1 MQREQ
6 DTLQELLFLSPCS
19 VPANGRNQVT
29 SSHTGNVQAWLL
41 SPHSLGSESFSYA
54 PIVMGGLYVIQGGFC
69 HSRPQPTATRC
80 HQH

>member
-29 SSHTGNVQAWLL
+29 SSHADNMWAWLS
-41 SPHSLGSESFSYA
+41 SPHSLGSESFS
-54 PIVMGGLYVIQGGFC
+54 
-69 HSRPQPTATRC
+69 
-80 HQH
+80 